1 MLRTGEAAKF
11 CMPISER
18 VVRSRESAGILLCRG
33 GGGAVRDVLHSK
45 PTTSFHEMRTQP
57 NPKIITWRPVLDVML
72 SENADHT
79 GRETSMPM
87 ISIRD
92 KVFIMPSLWLAVIA
106 DRNQMFKTMKRGSAE
121 LFNRMDRACHF
132 KLKQ

>member
-1 MLRTGEAAKF
+1 MHAHFREG
-11 CMPISER
+11 
-18 VVRSRESAGILLCRG
+18 RSIKGIRRNFAMSG
-33 GGGAVRDVLHSK
+33 GGAAVRDVLHSR

-72 SENADHT
+72 SENADHP

-92 KVFIMPSLWLAVIA
+92 KVFIIPSL
-106 DRNQMFKTMKRGSAE
+106 
-121 LFNRMDRACHF
+121 
-132 KLKQ
+132 

>member
-1 MLRTGEAAKF
+1 MLCTGEAANFACPFPRGSFDQGNPPEF
-11 CMPISER
+11 CY
-18 VVRSRESAGILLCRG
+18 VGRG
-33 GGGAVRDVLHSK
+33 GGPAVRDVLHSR

-72 SENADHT
+72 SENSDHP

-92 KVFIMPSLWLAVIA
+92 KVFIIPSL
-106 DRNQMFKTMKRGSAE
+106 
-121 LFNRMDRACHF
+121 
-132 KLKQ
+132 